1 MDKDNLQSISDAIK
15 DIISTNFTFDTYCIN
30 VPHYDDSG
38 LTFESGETKKGKMIK
53 TCVLFVDI
61 RNSVA

>member
-61 RNSVA
+61 S